1 MLRKVA
7 AAAISACA
15 ITLASLPSFAAEIR
29 MMTFGGATNLPV
41 WVAMEKGLFDKEG
54 VKLTYAQTNGS
65 VEQIKAFYEGKFDI
79 ISTAFDNLVAYAE
92 GQSDIPLPGPYD
104 MVAFM
109 GVHGGMNS
117 VMTPGDIKGYAD
129 IKGKTV
135 AVDAL
140 KSGYGIVLY
149 QILKDKGGLELDK
162 DYKVI
167 SVGNTD
173 KRLEAMREKKAVAA
187 IIGAPTDIEVE
198 KQGFKLLAD
207 AAKELGSYQGSAM
220 VVRTSWAKDHEA
232 DMAPFIRAV
241 VAATDMI
248 FKDKELAIS
257 VLRKRIPSM
266 TAEDAEKLYP
276 RLVGPGGLIPQS
288 RMDIKGVET
297 VLKIRET
304 YGEPHKKMGPVSR
317 YVDTGYY
324 DRAMAKK

>member
-1 MLRKVA
+1 MLRHIAVTAVSVVA
-7 AAAISACA
+7 LMGA
-15 ITLASLPSFAAEIR
+15 TLVAQAAEIR
-29 MMTFGGATNLPV
+29 LMTFGGATNLPV
-41 WVAMEKGLFDKEG
+41 WVAQEKGLFDKEG
-54 VKLTYAQTNGS
+54 VKLTYAQTHGS
-65 VEQIKAFYEGKFDI
+65 VEQIKAFYAGKFDV
-79 ISTAFDNLVAYAE
+79 ISTAFDNIVAYAE

-117 VMTPGDIKGYAD
+117 VMTTPDIKGYAD

-149 QILKDKGGLELDK
+149 QILKDKGGLEVDK

-173 KRLEAMREKKAVAA
+173 KRLEAMRDKKAVAA

-232 DMAPFIRAV
+232 DLAPFIRAV
-241 VAATDMI
+241 VQATDMI
-248 FKDKELAIS
+248 FKDKDMAIS
-257 VLRKRIPSM
+257 VLRKRLKGMSQ
-266 TAEDAEKLYP
+266 EDAEKLYP
-276 RLVGPGGLIPQS
+276 RLVGPGGLIPHA
-288 RMDIKGVET
+288 RIDTKGVET

-304 YGEPHKKMGPVSR
+304 YGEPKKKMGPVSK
-317 YVDTGYY
+317 YVDMGYY
-324 DRAMAKK
+324 DRAMKK